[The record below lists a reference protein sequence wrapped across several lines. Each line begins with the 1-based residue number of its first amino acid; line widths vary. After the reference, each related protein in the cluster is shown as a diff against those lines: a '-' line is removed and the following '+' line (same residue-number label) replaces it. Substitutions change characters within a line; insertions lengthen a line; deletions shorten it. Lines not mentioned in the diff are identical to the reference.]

1 MSLVTLPSSLL
12 LALLVGPTPQD
23 PPTTPRPR
31 DPFTPS
37 ATLARRIGVGAD
49 GFVPFE
55 QRPTLPQMKLRG
67 ILKMKD
73 KPGYT
78 ASVFVEA
85 IGTYVAREGGQIV
98 FSQSGSVVASNA
110 DVAAPNG
117 RSPVRLATT
126 IPIVLKVQRVS
137 PEGVVVEVGT
147 LGQTMVIR

>member
-1 MSLVTLPSSLL
+1 MSIAVPPFALM

-23 PPTTPRPR
+23 PAADPPR

-37 ATLARRIGVGAD
+37 PAIARRIGVGED

-55 QRPTLPQMKLRG
+55 QRPVLPAMKLRG

-73 KPGYT
+73 SPGYT
-78 ASVFVEA
+78 ASVFVDS
-85 IGTYVAREGGQIV
+85 IGTYVVRDGGQIV
-98 FSQSGSVVASNA
+98 FSQGGSVVVSNA
-110 DVAAPNG
+110 DVNPASSRAPA
-117 RSPVRLATT
+117 RLATT
-126 IPIVLKVQRVS
+126 VPIVLKVQRVS